1 MKKCFERINMVL
13 IIITMVLVLTIFGN
27 EAMKIQ
33 GSANAGNKT
42 VANAQSVLSTNE
54 TKTTQ
59 IALGE
64 YYSNDGKYTNPTI
77 PVYTIQ
83 KTRSDTENM
92 VIVFCGEGVYKKS
105 ATKVYKR
112 RQKGL
117 EGRYA
122 VRAIS

>member
-64 YYSNDGKYTNPTI
+64 YIS
-77 PVYTIQ
+77 
-83 KTRSDTENM
+83 
-92 VIVFCGEGVYKKS
+92 
-105 ATKVYKR
+105 
-112 RQKGL
+112 L
-117 EGRYA
+117 GRYNDKNI
-122 VRAIS
+122 VWRCVSFDEKGYLMLAITY